1 MTGVALD
8 ARPWAEAGT
17 RMLLDD
23 VADLSAADLDQG
35 CRLPNWTRR
44 HLLAHVASNA
54 EAICR
59 LLAWARTGVETPM
72 YASPTQ
78 RAADIENGAARPDL
92 RAWVRDTAR
101 ELVYAASSLP
111 DEAWPV
117 EVVTAQGRTVPA
129 SEIWWMRARET
140 CIHVVDLDAGTTFTD
155 LPSPFLTTLLDDVAV
170 WRSARP
176 GPAITLVTPTTT
188 HHIAG
193 DGDPT
198 TVSLPLASAAAWLV
212 GRYPEPSLP
221 GLPRWL

>member
-1 MTGVALD
+1 MTGVALE

-23 VADLSAADLDQG
+23 LDALSAADLDQG
-35 CRLPNWTRR
+35 CRLPDWTRR

-59 LLAWARTGVETPM
+59 LLTWARTGARTPM

-78 RAADIENGAARPDL
+78 RAADIESGAARACL
-92 RAWVRDTAR
+92 RAWVRDTAS
-101 ELVYAASSLP
+101 ELACAASSLP
-111 DEAWPV
+111 AEAWAA

-129 SEIWWMRARET
+129 SETWWMRARET
-140 CIHVVDLDAGTTFTD
+140 CIHVVDLDAGTTFAD
-155 LPSPFLTTLLDDVAV
+155 LPGPFLTTLLDDVAA
-170 WRSARP
+170 WRSAQP

-212 GRYPEPSLP
+212 GRYAEPSLP